1 MAWVVAV
8 KTRLSNSLCWLL
20 AIIMVLPL
28 NGCTITSPVDGG
40 NDDLPSRI
48 RAQHLISEG
57 DRVEIRTVD
66 DREYRFKVRDIDDEF
81 VRGDDVSVRIDDIAA
96 LSVRRFSGQRTAGLV
111 VLVVGLF
118 VVATVAAG
126 NSVKNIC
133 SGDRCDPDRIY

>member
-57 DRVEIRTVD
+57 DRVKIRTVD
-66 DREYRFKVRDIDDEF
+66 DREYRFKVRDVDDEF

-96 LSVRRFSGQRTAGLV
+96 LSVRRFSGQRTVALV
-111 VLVVGLF
+111 VVVILS
-118 VVATVAAG
+118 VYAISIAAS
-126 NSVKNIC
+126 NSAENQL
-133 SGDRCDPDRIY
+133 